1 MHRAEK
7 FGGTVRFTTY
17 KELAEAYAKEE
28 VYPLD
33 LKNAVAAEL
42 NKVIASFSDHC
53 SLVAE
58 GVASFP
64 DYCSLIPRPSSIISR
79 PL

>member
-17 KELAEAYAKEE
+17 QELAEAYAKEE

-42 NKVIASFSDHC
+42 NKVSC
-53 SLVAE
+53 SLISRPL
-58 GVASFP
+58 ASLLEQ
-64 DYCSLIPRPSSIISR
+64 CSLIPRP
-79 PL
+79 L